1 MKPPLQG
8 RAWVEPDVERLKLLW
23 GQGVSATQI
32 GVALDRSRNSVLGKL
47 HRCGL
52 LAKKQPQK
60 RNRRERLSPKL
71 NPKPRPKVAAKRSR
85 QVPPPP
91 PLNEAP
97 KPPRYIPKEQLRKPL
112 PGSNPHAV
120 LIETTGCK
128 FPVGEYPF
136 HWCNEPK
143 AEGKPYCTAHCA
155 VAFQRV
161 EKEQPQH
168 IGDVAARVVADVR
181 RKMDAMQA

>member
-1 MKPPLQG
+1 MSWPMDDIAEL
-8 RAWVEPDVERLKLLW
+8 ERMW
-23 GQGVSATQI
+23 SEGHSATAI
-32 GVALDRSRNSVLGKL
+32 GVALGRSRNAILGKV
-47 HRCGL
+47 HRL
-52 LAKKQPQK
+52 KLSA
-60 RNRRERLSPKL
+60 RRVRTRKPIERRADRLSPKL
-71 NPKPRPKVAAKRSR
+71 SPRPKVAAKRER
-85 QVPPPP
+85 AVPPPP

-143 AEGKPYCTAHCA
+143 VAGKSYCAAHCA
-155 VAFQRV
+155 VAFQQDLKALKPR
-161 EKEQPQH
+161 E
-168 IGDVAARVVADVR
+168 VAHV
-181 RKMDAMQA
+181 